1 MNAPTGTIG
10 ANFPRLE
17 ARDKIAGEARYL
29 DDLTRPGMLYAAVA
43 QSPYAHARILSID
56 TTQAAK
62 LPGVKAI
69 VTGAD
74 MKFPRVGGVL
84 KDETMLAS
92 GKVRYVGEPVAAVA
106 ARDYATAQ
114 LAAQLIEVEYEPLPA
129 VLTIDDA
136 AKPDATLL
144 HEDFASYVH
153 TMDGGSRDNL
163 VWESELT
170 EGSPDSIWSQCDVVL
185 EDTYETQAQ
194 QHGYMETNGVLA
206 EIDPSGKLT
215 LVASC
220 QSAHHVQI
228 RAAEELGIP
237 MSKVRV
243 IVPRVGGGFGGK
255 HASNIHSIAAWLARA
270 SGKPVKLALSRTLDM
285 EIQRSRHPARIRV
298 KTGARK
304 DGTLLARDITIELDG
319 GAYADESANVLAFC
333 MLMARGPYR
342 IAHVR
347 IRGRAYYTNKLRA
360 GSFRGFGN
368 PQATFA
374 SESQIDEL
382 ARRLSIDPIEMRL
395 KNAVEAG
402 DRWIGGHTLPTCQ
415 LTNCL
420 VAVRDAQKN
429 AASLPA
435 PSPGKK
441 RGIGFSALTH
451 ISGLMGTSA
460 SVHLRTDGSVAVNT
474 GCVDIG
480 QGSDTVMAQLAAGVL
495 NIPIERVTYAAQDTD
510 VSPYNWKTAGSRSTY
525 MTGRSVVAAT
535 QVVRD
540 AILDHASE
548 LMECDVKD
556 LELGEG
562 GVVKLLGVP
571 GKQVTFKEV
580 ALRSLFK
587 AGGPII
593 GFNGFVFDGERFD
606 PKRSLIRNLAFDNLG
621 VYTFGAQCVEVE
633 VDEVTG
639 KVEVLR
645 AWSAQDAGRAINP
658 MAVEGQI
665 QGAFV
670 QGLGYALYEEMVWD
684 DDGRLANPSLADYK
698 VPGLYDV
705 PRTIVP
711 MIFEDPDPTGP
722 FGAKGVGEIAM
733 AGVAPAIGN
742 AIADAVGVRLRKLPM
757 TPERVSD
764 ALDAAA
770 APSGADA

>member
-1 MNAPTGTIG
+1 MSTSTIG
-10 ANFPRLE
+10 ASVPRLE
-17 ARDKIAGEARYL
+17 AKDKIAGDARYL

-43 QSPYAHARILSID
+43 QSPYAHARILRID
-56 TTQAAK
+56 TTEAAK
-62 LPGVKAI
+62 LPGMKAI
-69 VTGAD
+69 ITGAD
-74 MKFPRVGGVL
+74 VKFPRVGGVL

-136 AKPDATLL
+136 AKPDAPLI
-144 HEDFASYVH
+144 HEDFASYIH

-163 VWESELT
+163 IWESELS
-170 EGSPDSIWSQCDVVL
+170 EGNPDMAWSQCDVVL
-185 EDTYETQAQ
+185 EGVYETQAQ

-206 EIDPSGKLT
+206 EIDSSGKLT
-215 LVASC
+215 LHASC

-228 RAAEELGIP
+228 RVSEELGIP
-237 MSKVRV
+237 MSQIRV
-243 IVPRVGGGFGGK
+243 IVPRIGGGFGGK
-255 HASNIHSIAAWLARA
+255 HASNIHSIAAWLSRA
-270 SGKPVKLALSRTLDM
+270 AGKPVKLALSRTLDM
-285 EIQRSRHPARIRV
+285 EIQRSRHPARIGI
-298 KTGARK
+298 KTGAK
-304 DGTLLARDITIELDG
+304 NDGTILARDVRVDLDG

-333 MLMARGPYR
+333 MLMVRGPYR
-342 IAHVR
+342 IPHVR
-347 IRGRAYYTNKLRA
+347 ICGRAYYTNKLRA

-382 ARRLSIDPIEMRL
+382 ALALSIDPVELRL
-395 KNAVEAG
+395 KNAVQTG
-402 DRWIGGHTLPTCQ
+402 DRWIGGHTMTTCQ

-420 VAVRDAQKN
+420 TAVRDAQKN
-429 AASLPA
+429 ALSLPA
-435 PSPGKK
+435 PKPGKK
-441 RGIGFSALTH
+441 RGIGVSSLTH

-460 SVHLRTDGSVAVNT
+460 SVHLRTDGTVAVNT
-474 GCVDIG
+474 GCVDLG
-480 QGSDTVMAQLAAGVL
+480 QGSDTAMAQLAAGVL
-495 NIPIERVTYAAQDTD
+495 NIPLERVTYATQDTD

-535 QVVRD
+535 TVVRD

-548 LMECDVKD
+548 LMECDKQD
-556 LELGEG
+556 LELGQG
-562 GVVKLLGVP
+562 GVVKLVGVP

-580 ALRSLFK
+580 ALRSFFR
-587 AGGPII
+587 AGGPIV

-606 PKRSLIRNLAFDNLG
+606 PKRALIKNLAFDNLG
-621 VYTFGAQCVEVE
+621 VYTFGAQCVEIE

-639 KVEVLR
+639 RVTVLR

-658 MAVEGQI
+658 VAVEGQI

-733 AGVAPAIGN
+733 AGVAPAIAN
-742 AIADAVGVRLRKLPM
+742 AIADAVGVRMRKLPM
-757 TPERVSD
+757 TPERVSNAID
-764 ALDAAA
+764 
-770 APSGADA
+770 GAIA